1 MALFAVFKKD
11 FQTEN
16 LFEIQRAMAQFTIKE
31 SGYPFELKNKSA
43 LACAQCARHDLCKLA
58 RHMSCDRPCR
68 VVSCRL
74 DFVSEKNFCQ
84 DGARQNMFSTF

>member
-16 LFEIQRAMAQFTIKE
+16 LFEIQRAIAQFTIKE

-43 LACAQCARHDLCKLA
+43 LTGAQCARHDLCKLA
-58 RHMSCDRPCR
+58 RLCHVIAR
-68 VVSCRL
+68 VVSCRV
-74 DFVSEKNFCQ
+74 VSVGLRFGEVLLSRWSK
-84 DGARQNMFSTF
+84 AKYV